1 LLRKFD
7 INGNPYIGVY
17 CHANE
22 EFVIVPPEFSR
33 EMISKIEEGLDVEVV
48 QTTIANS
55 SIIGVLVCSNS
66 QGMIVTNFAE
76 DRELMAF
83 KGKFNILYIPDVLN
97 AVGNNILAND
107 KFAMVHPDL
116 EKKTIKE
123 IEDTLAVEVLRGKI
137 AGLKTVGAA
146 GIVTNNGMLCHPHT
160 SKNELDLLKKRFGV
174 NANIGTAN
182 YGVPLVGACAIA
194 NTKGA
199 IVGSSTTPIELGR
212 IEEALGL

>member
-1 LLRKFD
+1 MLRKFD

-22 EFVIVPPEFSR
+22 EFVIVPPEFSK

-116 EKKTIKE
+116 EEKTIKE

-174 NANIGTAN
+174 NADIGTAN

>member
-1 LLRKFD
+1 MLRKFD